1 MFGDSGF
8 GFNANATFVETN
20 KPYDETD
27 LSTSGFAV
35 TGLANSANLVAFYDK
50 NGFEFRT
57 ALNWRDKY
65 LSQFGQAQNNSA
77 FGAEPTFV
85 NSALQIDLSTN
96 IRLTDQFSVFGEALN
111 VTNETQSTHG
121 RFSNQ
126 LLDVYAYGRRFT
138 AGVRY
143 RF

>member
-1 MFGDSGF
+1 
-8 GFNANATFVETN
+8 
-20 KPYDETD
+20 
-27 LSTSGFAV
+27 V

-50 NGFEFRT
+50 NGFQFRT
-57 ALNWRDKY
+57 AVNWRDKY
-65 LSQFGQAQNNSA
+65 LQAFGQAQNNSA

-85 NSALQIDLSTN
+85 NSSLQIDLSTSYQ
-96 IRLTDQFSVFGEALN
+96 LTERFSLFGEALN
-111 VTNETQSTHG
+111 ITNETVSTHG

-138 AGVRY
+138 AGARY

>member
-1 MFGDSGF
+1 
-8 GFNANATFVETN
+8 
-20 KPYDETD
+20 

-57 ALNWRDKY
+57 AVNWRDKY
-65 LSQFGQAQNNSA
+65 LLQFGQAQNNSA

-85 NSALQIDLSTN
+85 NSSLQIDLSTN

-111 VTNETQSTHG
+111 ITNETLSTYG

-126 LLDVYAYGRRFT
+126 LLDVYGYGRRFT
-138 AGVRY
+138 ARVRP
-143 RF
+143 RL